1 MPISHLQLSE
11 IYNPPAPFTVV
22 PCTSLTKKSAT
33 ATELRV
39 FKGRFRRPPNFSCF
53 SVLDNKSSQRDCDS
67 SAQSSSFP
75 QLISKGSGLL
85 RNKIDLVAPD
95 TKGVAFKPP
104 LSLCRSPYGNG
115 LRRGTVGK
123 DVEDK
128 GPEQE
133 SRDFKGKAELRNWKP
148 QETFWNTIQ
157 DLPTILPP
165 LIGFHALCPGEE
177 RRSNGKANG
186 KSGGS
191 HHQPRRSR
199 QRKGLAKVSQSCMD
213 ETENPFS

>member
-133 SRDFKGKAELRNWKP
+133 SRDFKGKAQKQWQGQWEEWRKSPPAKEKQAKKGSGKGQPIMYGWDRKP
-148 QETFWNTIQ
+148 IQ
-157 DLPTILPP
+157 LD
-165 LIGFHALCPGEE
+165 GDSKG
-177 RRSNGKANG
+177 GKW
-186 KSGGS
+186 SSSYGS
-191 HHQPRRSR
+191 Q
-199 QRKGLAKVSQSCMD
+199 
-213 ETENPFS
+213 